1 MSKVNVIL
9 SLVATAVVA
18 FLIGYVVGSHGTP
31 EGESAITAEQA
42 AELPTVA
49 KGVEHCPARG
59 GANPKVTILELIDF
73 Q

>member
-18 FLIGYVVGSHGTP
+18 FVIGYVVGSRGTP
-31 EGESAITAEQA
+31 DGESTITAEQA

-49 KGVEHCPARG
+49 KGVEHCPQKG
-59 GANPKVTILELIDF
+59 GEKPKVTILEFIDF